1 LADPNGIPWVQARLR
16 DAIFLSLQLN
26 FSKFNLKKALLFQF
40 LWYNKDSTTERKDH
54 KMAEINLTTDQ
65 FEQEVLKADVPVLL
79 DFWAPWCGP
88 CRMLAPTVEEIAEEY
103 DGRAKVCKVN
113 VDEEEELAI
122 RFGIASIPTL
132 LVFRNGQLADT
143 KVGFVPKEEIEAMLV

>member
-1 LADPNGIPWVQARLR
+1 
-16 DAIFLSLQLN
+16 
-26 FSKFNLKKALLFQF
+26 
-40 LWYNKDSTTERKDH
+40 
-54 KMAEINLTTDQ
+54 MAEINLTTDQ

-132 LVFRNGQLADT
+132 LVFR
-143 KVGFVPKEEIEAMLV
+143 